1 MLRRD
6 FMTTAAAS
14 ALSGAVLTGTKAA
27 AAAPNE
33 EWRNRQAGMTYR
45 RLGRTGYMISSMGL
59 GGDDV
64 APDNNDFVLWAMDL
78 GVNYFDTAMGYNG
91 GRSEPGYAAVHKAR
105 GRQNVFQSSKVN
117 LFPNRTRVWRTIFDS
132 LPESEQTQIRDCV
145 AGEIERRGLEN
156 PDYFGPYFTGQQSG
170 LRMAMIANILSEK
183 YGEKIDKE
191 KAYKQYLVTSV
202 EGTLKALNTDHLDCL
217 LMRGVETPY
226 EISHTPE
233 VFEVFETLK
242 KQGKVRALGFSAHT
256 DPAGVLD
263 AAIDTG
269 VYSLGLVAYNF
280 MNHKWVDP
288 VIEKAKKAD
297 FGVLCMK
304 ASRVLQ
310 NGLNRREMV
319 SERVKALEALVPG
332 KMTLFQKGFHWALQN
347 PNLSGVVA
355 GVSNMDM
362 AKEDIPLALERR
374 A

>member
-1 MLRRD
+1 
-6 FMTTAAAS
+6 MTTAAAS
-14 ALSGAVLTGTKAA
+14 ALSGAALIGTKAA

-33 EWRNRQAGMTYR
+33 EWRNRQPGMTYR

-59 GGDDV
+59 GGDDI
-64 APDNNDFVLWAMDL
+64 APDNNDFVLWAMDM

-91 GRSEPGYAAVHKAR
+91 GRSEPGYAAIHKAR

-117 LFPNRTRVWRTIFDS
+117 LFPTRTRVWRTIFDS
-132 LPESEQTQIRDCV
+132 LPESEQTQIRDRV
-145 AGEIERRGLEN
+145 AAEIEQRGLEN
-156 PDYFGPYFTGQQSG
+156 PDYFGPYFTGQQNG

-191 KAYKQYLVTSV
+191 KEYKQYLVRSV
-202 EGTLKALNTDHLDCL
+202 EGTLKALNTDVLDCL

-269 VYSLGLVAYNF
+269 VYSLGLVAYSF
-280 MNHKWVDP
+280 MNHKRVDP

-304 ASRVLQ
+304 ASRALQ

-319 SERVKALEALVPG
+319 PERVKALEALVPG
-332 KMTLFQKGFHWALQN
+332 NMTLFQKGFHWALQN

-362 AKEDIPLALERR
+362 AKEDIPLALEKK